1 MFHLRFPFARVSSFR
16 PLRAERHH
24 DYRLRRWTADG
35 RLARALIG
43 SVGTAAI
50 LSAGV
55 LVFGPF
61 SDLSTLQLA
70 AGPHATSASTSAPAP
85 IVLAHTGRAWGAA
98 AQQRQATAAS
108 APLAR
113 VARRDEPGV
122 P

>member
-1 MFHLRFPFARVSSFR
+1 VKQHSFESLRRAPFELTPPPARV
-16 PLRAERHH
+16 AV
-24 DYRLRRWTADG
+24 G
-35 RLARALIG
+35 I
-43 SVGTAAI
+43 VGTAAI
-50 LSAGV
+50 LCAGAFM
-55 LVFGPF
+55 FGPF

-85 IVLAHTGRAWGAA
+85 IVLARTGRAWGAA
-98 AQQRQATAAS
+98 AQQRHAAAAS